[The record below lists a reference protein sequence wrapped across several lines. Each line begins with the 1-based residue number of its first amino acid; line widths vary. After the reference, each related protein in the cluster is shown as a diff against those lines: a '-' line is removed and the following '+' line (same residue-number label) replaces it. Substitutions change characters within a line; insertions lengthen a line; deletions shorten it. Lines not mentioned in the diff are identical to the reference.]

1 MLPWHPASGPVCARA
16 LHAKELW
23 TADALD
29 NAAGDDTD
37 DGIWSVTLW
46 AGCSRT
52 PLYLTFTAWGGIS
65 KREAREHGG
74 GSGAWF
80 GCHQCH
86 QCEWIAE
93 TKAAQADVTALLF
106 FSVVIRHAG
115 KCFGERTK
123 KKGPTS

>member
-29 NAAGDDTD
+29 NAAVDDTD
-37 DGIWSVTLW
+37 DGIWSVTPW

-52 PLYLTFTAWGGIS
+52 PLYLAFTARGGIS
-65 KREAREHGG
+65 TKKKRHSGEAREPGG

-80 GCHQCH
+80 GCHH

-93 TKAAQADVTALLF
+93 TKTAQADVTALLF
-106 FSVVIRHAG
+106 FSCDRSCWKV
-115 KCFGERTK
+115 FW
-123 KKGPTS
+123 